1 MGINRTNSVSASTS
15 DSTSETES
23 GTGSGAASGTATA
36 AAEGWTAA
44 WELLLPSAA
53 APPRGRGR
61 ALQSS
66 LRDAVR
72 SGRLAPGTQL
82 PSSREL
88 AADLGV
94 SRGLVTD
101 AYAQLTA
108 EGYLTGRQGSG
119 TWVTAAGAGSAAPA
133 AAAPAVDD
141 RGGPTDFRPGLPD
154 LSLFPRT
161 AWSASHR
168 RVLARLPHRAF
179 GYPDPRGLPAL
190 REALAELLARR
201 RGVAADPDQVVVC
214 SGVAQ
219 AHTLLG
225 LVLHGRG
232 ERTMA
237 VEDPGGPEQTALLAA
252 TGLRAVPVPVDDDG
266 LSVTALTASGAR
278 SVIVTPCHQFPTG
291 VAYSA
296 RRRAQLTA
304 WARTVGGLVVEDDYD
319 GDFRYDRAPV
329 GALQGLAPGQV
340 AYTGSVSKTLAPGL
354 RLGWLV
360 APPDVAADA
369 AERKRTM
376 DLGNPVTEQAV
387 LADFL
392 TSGDYDRHLRRCQ
405 RLYRRRRDTLGAALA
420 AHFPGAA
427 VSGIA
432 AGLHAIVTLPARY
445 GPEARFL
452 RAADAAGISLRP
464 LSDYRSGPAP
474 RPDPDVRLVVGYAH
488 LAPEAITRAVEL
500 LARAE
505 AAAPRAQPSSSGRSP
520 LV

>member
-1 MGINRTNSVSASTS
+1 MGVTRTTSA
-15 DSTSETES
+15 DGDGEGRRGAPSEE
-23 GTGSGAASGTATA
+23 
-36 AAEGWTAA
+36 WTAA

-61 ALQSS
+61 ALQAA

-108 EGYLTGRQGSG
+108 EGYLNGRQGSG
-119 TWVTAAGAGSAAPA
+119 TWVAEAGGAPVPAAGAAP
-133 AAAPAVDD
+133 VLDD
-141 RGGPTDFRPGLPD
+141 RGGPADLRPGLPD

-161 AWSASHR
+161 TWSATHR
-168 RVLARLPHRAF
+168 RVIARLPHRAF
-179 GYPDPRGLPAL
+179 GYPDPRGLPEL

-232 ERTMA
+232 ERAMA
-237 VEDPGGPEQTALLAA
+237 VEDPGSPEHTGLLAA
-252 TGLRAVPVPVDDDG
+252 TGLTAVPVPVDEEG
-266 LSVTALTASGAR
+266 LSITALAASGVR
-278 SVIVTPCHQFPTG
+278 SAVVTPCHQFPSG

-296 RRRAQLTA
+296 RRRAELTD

-329 GALQGLAPGQV
+329 GALQGLAPGHV

-360 APPDVAADA
+360 APPDIVAEA
-369 AERKRTM
+369 AARKRTM

-392 TSGDYDRHLRRCQ
+392 TSGHYDRHLRRCQ

-420 AHFPGAA
+420 VHFPGAA

-432 AGLHAIVTLPARY
+432 AGLHASVTLPARY
-445 GPEARFL
+445 GPQPRFL
-452 RAADAAGISLRP
+452 RAAATAGITLRP
-464 LSDYRSGPAP
+464 LSDYRSVP
-474 RPDPDVRLVVGYAH
+474 RPDPRVHLVVGYAH
-488 LAPEAITRAVEL
+488 LTPESITRAVEL

-505 AAAPRAQPSSSGRSP
+505 AAAPRPQSSSGRSP